1 MQSCNKIW
9 PNNLYDMVI
18 VSAKAIRIHAARFL
32 FMDF

>member
-9 PNNLYDMVI
+9 HNNLYDMLT

-32 FMDF
+32 FMYY